1 MGGTSSRSSR
11 KESNIIKNPTKDD
24 IIGLINKDG
33 DEFDDYIG
41 VLFNYLL
48 VLDNIRQIALI
59 HFPEVDKDNV
69 KDIIK
74 LNLLATNLG
83 IKGYEILPL
92 QLNKPYSFY
101 VFNDN
106 YTLKD
111 PEEQEIKYP
120 KTTENFEVY
129 YDDNNDINN
138 TGLTRIARNLHF
150 PCDCDEQDKKHQITI
165 SIKKGENYYP
175 FYKIFCDDLNK
186 SINNQSVLSILKS
199 EKNNFDT
206 YKNDNNL
213 SNFEIVG
220 CIVTTGGEQTF
231 ENYKPPRPA
240 NPPPKRSDNP
250 LIPSNPNEDLSS
262 QDLSPQPDN
271 TPSQQEPSSQSDSG
285 SDLFPQS
292 DNTPSQQ
299 EHSSQSEIT
308 ATPVGTQNRRMY
320 QPNQGTYYQQQ
331 IDINMLP
338 HYNPNFYY
346 QQKKQIRTPN
356 YNHKT
361 VLKKQI
367 SHNEDIRLY
376 KDIIIGYTSKGTPLY
391 YCEYHI
397 C

>member
-1 MGGTSSRSSR
+1 MGGTSSKSSI
-11 KESNIIKNPTKDD
+11 KESNIIKKPTKND
-24 IIGLINKDG
+24 IINLINKDG

-59 HFPEVDKDNV
+59 HFPIVDKDKI

-92 QLNKPYSFY
+92 QLNQPYSFY

-106 YTLKD
+106 YTLTD
-111 PEEQEIKYP
+111 PQEEEIKYP
-120 KTTENFEVY
+120 KTTENFEIY
-129 YDDNNDINN
+129 YDENNDINN
-138 TGLTRIARNLHF
+138 AGLTRIARNLHF
-150 PCDCDEQDKKHQITI
+150 PCNCDEQDKLKHQITI

-175 FYKIFCDDLNK
+175 FYKIFCDNLNK
-186 SINNQSVLSILKS
+186 SKDGQSVLSILKS
-199 EKNNFDT
+199 EKDKFDT
-206 YKNDNNL
+206 YKNDNGL
-213 SNFEIVG
+213 SKFEIDG
-220 CIVTTGGEQTF
+220 CIATNGEEQTF
-231 ENYKPPRPA
+231 ENYKPPQRPKRPV
-240 NPPPKRSDNP
+240 NPPPSSLSEEDFVSARSHI
-250 LIPSNPNEDLSS
+250 LE
-262 QDLSPQPDN
+262 PDN
-271 TPSQQEPSSQSDSG
+271 TSSN
-285 SDLFPQS
+285 LFPQPEPDDTS
-292 DNTPSQQ
+292 SQQ
-299 EHSSQSEIT
+299 EIT

-331 IDINMLP
+331 IDVSMLP

-346 QQKKQIRTPN
+346 QQKKQVQS
-356 YNHKT
+356 

-376 KDIIIGYTSKGTPLY
+376 KNHIIGYTSKGTPLY